1 MQDKPK
7 VVKASPKERKSERS
21 ENGNRREEEM
31 EKKTRR
37 ERVNGVRMGK
47 EEMEK
52 TRTGHMEGGASI
64 MGRGKRIRN
73 TIQYIQMIIREIILN
88 G

>member
-1 MQDKPK
+1 MHDKPK

-64 MGRGKRIRN
+64 MGRGKGKK
-73 TIQYIQMIIREIILN
+73 QKREGHLD
-88 G
+88 